1 MYYME
6 EENGAREERE
16 VGGHLILD
24 RVRFFLVW
32 DSRLWVCS
40 RSARGDELRLDHRLL
55 VLRC

>member
-1 MYYME
+1 ME